1 MKRYCGCSSP
11 DERRKRPCGDEERN
25 SAKKRVALLL
35 SCSIFCAVKCLWNGG
50 RWLFQQT
57 TDWNSRAEQRKRP
70 EGDRLIARDVIRDGV
85 LLFIGFQNCFDK

>member
-25 SAKKRVALLL
+25 SAKKRAALLL
-35 SCSIFCAVKCLWNGG
+35 SCYFFCAVKCLWNGG
-50 RWLFQQT
+50 RRLFLPT